1 MYIDGSYPGLGI
13 SIKISDVSV
22 DPSVID
28 PNKGCWI
35 TRCTFLL
42 THIIPWAESFHVFSF
57 DDAEEKVAWGLKV
70 KRVKM

>member
-28 PNKGCWI
+28 PNKGC
-35 TRCTFLL
+35 
-42 THIIPWAESFHVFSF
+42 
-57 DDAEEKVAWGLKV
+57 
-70 KRVKM
+70 